1 MEMKKLDMNLLLA
14 YQAEQKRK
22 ANKMSPMQV
31 YTIVLVAS
39 VLIISA
45 FAVKLWIDNSMIK
58 SDIETVRA
66 YNENPMIIER
76 MVNIDR
82 MQSQIKQLDEIKLE
96 AITLKEVIDYK
107 PRFDSTVLDILF
119 YERPSTLKFT
129 NIDYSANTLN
139 LDYTAT
145 KVSDVSNYVIHLQR
159 TYSFADVSYQ
169 GYTYNEDVK
178 NYSGQINVVLKGGK

>member
-1 MEMKKLDMNLLLA
+1 MKKLDMNLLLA

-22 ANKMSPMQV
+22 ANKMTPMQV
-31 YTIVLVAS
+31 YSIVLIAS
-39 VLIISA
+39 VLIIGA
-45 FAVKLWIDNSMIK
+45 FAIKLWIDNSMIK
-58 SDIETVRA
+58 SDIESVRA
-66 YNENPMIIER
+66 YNENPKIIER

-82 MQSQIKQLDEIKLE
+82 MQSQIKQLEEIRLE

-107 PRFDSTVLDILF
+107 PRFDSSVLDIVY
-119 YERPSTLKFT
+119 YEKPSTLKFT

>member
-1 MEMKKLDMNLLLA
+1 MKKLDMNLLLA